1 MSALAAAIASPELS
15 ASTVTAVA
23 CSFDPAGRCE
33 SSQVAMSQW
42 ANAQQDELCVTLAF
56 EYSRGFEMRGN
67 VSAMTDAA
75 PAGYPVVLR
84 TQFGTRVL
92 NVGLGVILLVA
103 GLIIAVS
110 PLFVGGPPSVFFL
123 SIAFGIPCVF
133 FGEMFSLRG
142 NRVGVVLSEQS
153 VEVIGWFT
161 TRAVERSRIT
171 DVTNSPTI
179 VWTDASGTVRRTS
192 VSGLK
197 VSSGYGLSNLDD
209 SNLAASSPVFKTVA
223 VLRAWAR
230 DPKWTPGQ

>member
-1 MSALAAAIASPELS
+1 
-15 ASTVTAVA
+15 
-23 CSFDPAGRCE
+23 
-33 SSQVAMSQW
+33 
-42 ANAQQDELCVTLAF
+42 
-56 EYSRGFEMRGN
+56 
-67 VSAMTDAA
+67 
-75 PAGYPVVLR
+75 
-84 TQFGTRVL
+84 
-92 NVGLGVILLVA
+92 LGVILLAA

-123 SIAFGIPCVF
+123 SNGFGIPFVF
-133 FGEMFSLRG
+133 FGGMFSLRG

-161 TRAVERSRIT
+161 TRAVERSQIT
-171 DVTNSPTI
+171 DVTSSPTI

-197 VSSGYGLSNLDD
+197 VSSGYGVSNLDD